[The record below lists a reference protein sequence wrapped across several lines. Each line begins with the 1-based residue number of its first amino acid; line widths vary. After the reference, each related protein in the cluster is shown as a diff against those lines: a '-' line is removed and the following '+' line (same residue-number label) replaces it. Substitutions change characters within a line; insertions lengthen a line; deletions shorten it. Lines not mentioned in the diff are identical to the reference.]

1 MVKAFETLRWAGATD
16 GALELLDQRKL
27 PGRMEYLA
35 CRTPEQLFEAIT
47 TLAVRGAPAI
57 GVAAAYGIC
66 IACRQLPDPSPA
78 AETLKT
84 VLKTADYLAQSRP
97 TAVNL
102 FWALNRMTRT
112 ARQVMA
118 ANPTCSTGQLKEA
131 LLAEAKTI
139 ETEDRRMCDAI
150 GRHGQQLIPDNAA
163 ILTHCNAGALATAG
177 IGTALAPIYTA
188 HAQGKKI
195 RVYMDETRPLLQGA
209 RLTAWE
215 LAQSGIDAV
224 LQCDNMAASL
234 MKSRKINAI
243 LVGADRIAANG
254 DTANK
259 IGTLALSVLAR
270 HFGVPFYVAA
280 PSSTFDLSIPDGTG
294 IPIEHR
300 RDDEVTHVAG
310 SRMAPE
316 QIGVYNPAFD
326 VTDHAD
332 ITTIITEQGVIEH
345 PGTDTIRQCL
355 RQDNP

>member
-1 MVKAFETLRWAGATD
+1 MEKAFETLRWIGLTD
-16 GALELLDQRKL
+16 GVLELLDQRKL
-27 PGRMEYLA
+27 PGRMDILI

-66 IACRQLPDPSPA
+66 LACREIPDTAPA

-102 FWALNRMTRT
+102 FWALNRIKRT
-112 ARQVMA
+112 AQDFTA
-118 ANPTCSTGQLKEA
+118 ANPKATTGQLKNT

-139 ETEDRRMCDAI
+139 ETEDRQMCQAI
-150 GRHGQQLIPDNAA
+150 GQHGQQFIPDNAT

-177 IGTALAPIYTA
+177 IGTALAPIYLA

-215 LAQSGIDAV
+215 LTQMGIDAV

-234 MKSRKINAI
+234 MKSRKIDAI
-243 LVGADRIAANG
+243 IVGADRIAANG

-259 IGTLALSVLAR
+259 IGTLALSILAG

-310 SRMAPE
+310 CRVAPE
-316 QIGVYNPAFD
+316 QISVYNPAFD
-326 VTDHAD
+326 VTDHTD
-332 ITTIITEQGVIEH
+332 ITAIVTERGVIEH
-345 PGTDTIRQCL
+345 PDAEKIRRHL
-355 RQDNP
+355 L